1 MIIIA
6 GLGNPGEEYEK
17 TPHNAGF
24 EAVDYL
30 AKKNGFGEFEFDKF
44 ANALVSK
51 KDYIA
56 KDYVVLAKP
65 QTFMNSSGLAIGKL
79 VGRWQRTIGRLIVIH
94 DDIDLPL
101 GEFRVSKDKGSAGHK
116 GVDSVIKELGTKD
129 FTRIRIGICP
139 DKKPKEVEKYVLKKF
154 SRENKEKLAQVFEQ
168 ISLTIASLFQ
178 N

>member
-101 GEFRVSKDKGSAGHK
+101 
-116 GVDSVIKELGTKD
+116 
-129 FTRIRIGICP
+129 
-139 DKKPKEVEKYVLKKF
+139 
-154 SRENKEKLAQVFEQ
+154 
-168 ISLTIASLFQ
+168 
-178 N
+178 